1 MSEQLM
7 AEEPKDQFEAA
18 ELGILR
24 GALAQRYP
32 WADWANYRTVDRNG
46 DVFDWEYE
54 PYTLPKLRAHWLP
67 YDREGRFV
75 KVANAGE
82 TIEVWNLLIV
92 KKP

>member
-24 GALAQRYP
+24 GELAQRYP
-32 WADWANYRTVDRNG
+32 WADWANWRTVDRNG
-46 DVFDWEYE
+46 DVFDWEHE
-54 PYTLPKLRAHWLP
+54 PYKWDGAFRGWLP
-67 YDREGRFV
+67 MSRGSLFDKVGSAGR
-75 KVANAGE
+75 
-82 TIEVWNLLIV
+82 TIEAWNLLIV